1 MRNGGGGAQIGKR
14 RFFYMGM
21 AQAYGW
27 GIKVVGRAPLR
38 WPDRVV
44 GASHRGPLVDQQLR
58 RR

>member
-1 MRNGGGGAQIGKR
+1 MVVAAHRLESAAFLYIGDTS
-14 RFFYMGM
+14 
-21 AQAYGW
+21 QSDGW